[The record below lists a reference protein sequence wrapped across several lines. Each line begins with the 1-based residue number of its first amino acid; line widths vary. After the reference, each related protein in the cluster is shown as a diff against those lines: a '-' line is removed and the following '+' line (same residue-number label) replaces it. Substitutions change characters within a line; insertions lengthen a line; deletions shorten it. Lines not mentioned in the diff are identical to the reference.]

1 MQITCEI
8 IKDLL
13 PLYYDNVCSEDS
25 RKLIEDHLST
35 CEMCRNELKR
45 IDIEIKAVKNTED
58 VKIMNNIAKKW
69 KQDRLSSFFT
79 GTLLLSII
87 ASVGCV
93 VAYNRIGSYVTAEG
107 FLVEPFALIPLT
119 YLFGLAALLSG
130 LVLGVLSIKRRM
142 LNSKLFKRS

>member
-1 MQITCEI
+1 MRITCEI

-13 PLYYDNVCSEDS
+13 PLYHDNVCSEDS
-25 RKLIEDHLST
+25 RKLIEEHLST
-35 CEMCRNELKR
+35 CERCRGELKQ

-79 GTLLLSII
+79 GILLFSII
-87 ASVGCV
+87 ASVGCL
-93 VAYNRIGSYVTAEG
+93 VAFNMIGSYVTAEG
-107 FLVEPFALIPLT
+107 FLVEPFALIPLS

-130 LVLGVLSIKRRM
+130 LVLGILAIKRRM
-142 LNSKLFKRS
+142 LNAK